1 MKKNGFTLIEV
12 LAVIILLGVII
23 TIVVSIV
30 DGDINLVKEY
40 AKENQIKLIEE
51 SAEIYYLNYKNEI
64 PSIDTTKIATIT
76 IQTLYDKGFIKDKD
90 LVVNSKET
98 IKKTD
103 KVLIYLVDGELFTLY
118 DKTQTISLMIILKG
132 PSEIKIRK
140 DGEYTEYGAV
150 VINTLTTTIIDI
162 PPSNISGT
170 VNTSVEGTYTITYS
184 YSGASPKSR
193 KVIVA
198 QAQTI
203 SDTTKPVITLL
214 GTSPMTIARGS
225 VFTDPGATA
234 TDNLDGNIT
243 ERIIKSGKVNTNVMG
258 TYYIN
263 YDVNDSSG
271 NKAITKTRII
281 NVN

>member
-12 LAVIILLGVII
+12 LAVIILLGVIV

>member
-103 KVLIYLVDGELFTLY
+103 KVLIYLADGELFTLY

>member
-12 LAVIILLGVII
+12 LAVIILLGII
-23 TIVVSIV
+23 VTIIVSIV
-30 DGDINLVKEY
+30 DSDINFVKEY
-40 AKENQIKLIEE
+40 AKENQIKLIED

-76 IQTLYDKGFIKDKD
+76 VQTLYDKGFIKDKD
-90 LVVNSKET
+90 LVINSKET

-118 DKTQTISLMIILKG
+118 DKTQTINLIIILKG
-132 PSEIKIRK
+132 PSEIKIKK
-140 DGEYTEYGAV
+140 DGNYTEYGAV
-150 VINTLTTTIIDI
+150 LINTLTTTIIDI
-162 PPSNISGT
+162 PSSNISGS
-170 VNTSVEGTYTITYS
+170 VNTSVEGTYTINYS
-184 YSGASPKSR
+184 YSGAKSKNR
-193 KVIVA
+193 KVIVSK
-198 QAQTI
+198 AQTT
-203 SDTTKPVITLL
+203 SDTVKPIITLL
-214 GTSPMTIARGS
+214 GSSNMTVSKGS
-225 VFTDPGATA
+225 TFTDPGATA

-243 ERIIKSGKVNTNVMG
+243 ERIIKSGTVNTSVIG

>member
-12 LAVIILLGVII
+12 LAVIILLGVIV

-170 VNTSVEGTYTITYS
+170 VNKSVEGTYTITYS

>member
-170 VNTSVEGTYTITYS
+170 VNKSVEGTYTITYS

>member
-198 QAQTI
+198 KAQTI

-214 GTSPMTIARGS
+214 GTSPMTIVRGS